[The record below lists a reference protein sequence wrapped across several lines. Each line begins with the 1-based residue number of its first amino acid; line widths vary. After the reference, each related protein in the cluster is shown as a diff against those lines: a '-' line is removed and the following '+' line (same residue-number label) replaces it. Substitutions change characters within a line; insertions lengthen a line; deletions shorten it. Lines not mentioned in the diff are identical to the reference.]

1 MRIKYV
7 LSSIA
12 ALVASLSGGSVAA
25 QNFSVSMTGANPPI
39 SYHYTDTATCN
50 VSNGGSRVY
59 EVAMITIH
67 QPGMYDVVDSV
78 GPGNPALVDGALG
91 LYAGAFDPENPMAH
105 CIGSVDGNKSI
116 HLPDGE
122 YIAVFTTFGPG
133 TGGEQVG
140 FGFAGPAGAPPVTLE
155 PYPAAPVVAAVP
167 TLSEWAMIFLGVALA
182 GGAALMIQRRRTA

>member
-1 MRIKYV
+1 MKIKYV

-12 ALVASLSGGSVAA
+12 ALVVSLSGGSVAA
-25 QNFSVSMTGANPPI
+25 QNFAVPITGANSPI
-39 SYHYTDTATCN
+39 SYHYTDSGTCN
-50 VSNGGSRVY
+50 TSNGGSRVY

-78 GPGNPALVDGALG
+78 GPGYPNLVDGALG
-91 LYAGAFDPENPMAH
+91 LYGGAFDPANPMAH
-105 CIGSVDGNKSI
+105 CVGSVDGNKSI

-122 YIAVFTTFGPG
+122 YIAVFTTAGPG
-133 TGGEQVG
+133 TGGEEVG
-140 FGFAGPAGAPPVTLE
+140 FGFGGPAAVTLA
-155 PYPAAPVVAAVP
+155 PYPTTPVVASVP